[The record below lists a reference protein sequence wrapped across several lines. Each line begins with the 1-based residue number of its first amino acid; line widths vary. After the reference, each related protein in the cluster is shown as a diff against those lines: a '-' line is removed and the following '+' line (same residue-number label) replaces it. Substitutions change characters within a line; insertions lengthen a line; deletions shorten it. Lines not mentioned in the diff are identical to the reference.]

1 MAAAL
6 TLLCTVLAA
15 ASHLRGPSHSPRY
28 LLALLILTFPTL
40 LVTLLAFLVD
50 ILLFIPNL
58 AWGGWIVLAATLII
72 TACSVLT
79 CAMRRTLVSRKAR
92 KRRIAENAD
101 MNGENFYAMK
111 QAQSF
116 ARAESPPPA
125 VIEPP
130 KFAVFEQNNE
140 RSSIDDRTPLNN
152 AQAPSIR
159 TMSSTGGPTASQPN
173 STPGAPNTGLSGSTA
188 VFSAGEI
195 NMTPKPYSRENSNRG
210 TPSGTFGPSENERLR
225 DPQSDRSRQNVYP
238 PYRGGPPSR
247 GVSSRGVP
255 PTYPP
260 GRGGYPPQRGNG
272 PPPRGAFRGG
282 YGPPGPQGYPSR
294 GSFGPGPRG
303 SPPGPWNGRG
313 RGMPG
318 RRGSPGANYTPG
330 PYGRSPP
337 TSPREY
343 ETGGLPPGRAT
354 QPIYDPNY
362 VPNNAG
368 MQRIPQTPYQ
378 NTNQGQEDDAAA
390 VIDAYSTRSP
400 EPPTNTSFARDPASF
415 GFSGRQSPGRGTRT
429 SPRLSSD
436 IPPMPAHN
444 ISELDAGQAAELDS
458 VPRTGI
464 PGVVSELDANETF
477 QHSSAPA
484 GPG

>member
-1 MAAAL
+1 MAAVL

-116 ARAESPPPA
+116 ARAESPPRTA
-125 VIEPP
+125 IEPP
-130 KFAVFEQNNE
+130 KFAVFEQNNG
-140 RSSIDDRTPLNN
+140 RSSMDDRTPLN

-159 TMSSTGGPTASQPN
+159 TMSSTGGPSASQPN

-188 VFSAGEI
+188 VFAAGEP
-195 NMTPKPYSRENSNRG
+195 NMTPKTYSRENSNRG

-225 DPQSDRSRQNVYP
+225 DPQSDRPRRNVYP
-238 PYRGGPPSR
+238 PYRGGP
-247 GVSSRGVP
+247 SSRGAP
-255 PTYPP
+255 MYPP
-260 GRGGYPPQRGNG
+260 GRGGYPP
-272 PPPRGAFRGG
+272 PRGSGPGPRGGFIRGG

-303 SPPGPWNGRG
+303 GPPGAWNGRG
-313 RGMPG
+313 RGMPA
-318 RRGSPGANYTPG
+318 RRGVGPNYSVG
-330 PYGRSPP
+330 PYSRSPP
-337 TSPREY
+337 TSPREF
-343 ETGGLPPGRAT
+343 EAGGLPPSPAERAT
-354 QPIYDPNY
+354 QPVIYDPNF
-362 VPNNAG
+362 VPNNVG
-368 MQRIPQTPYQ
+368 TQRTPQTPYQ
-378 NTNQGQEDDAAA
+378 NTDQSQEDDAAA
-390 VIDAYSTRSP
+390 VIDAYSSRSP
-400 EPPTNTSFARDPASF
+400 EPPTNSSFARDPASF
-415 GFSGRQSPGRGTRT
+415 GFSGRQSPARGPRT
-429 SPRLSSD
+429 SPRPSSD
-436 IPPMPAHN
+436 VPPMPAHN

-458 VPRTGI
+458 MPRTDI
-464 PGVVSELDANETF
+464 PGVVSELDASEPI